1 MLNYKEHILFIDGVP
16 LSCFSDQ
23 SGLEG
28 NLADDS
34 DSLSNQRTSKNSMN
48 PMGKEKRKPFFKKV
62 FPLVLD
68 LCQTLKYYEL
78 L

>member
-1 MLNYKEHILFIDGVP
+1 M
-16 LSCFSDQ
+16 FSDQ

-48 PMGKEKRKPFFKKV
+48 PMSKEKRKPFFKKV
-62 FPLVLD
+62 VRFVTD
-68 LCQTLKYYEL
+68 LHVRL
-78 L
+78 

>member
-1 MLNYKEHILFIDGVP
+1 V
-16 LSCFSDQ
+16 FSDQ

-48 PMGKEKRKPFFKKV
+48 PMSKEKRKPFFKKV
-62 FPLVLD
+62 VRFITD
-68 LCQTLKYYEL
+68 LHVRL
-78 L
+78 